1 MNVNQWG
8 EVNQWG
14 GSVSPPVDTTPPVIT
29 LVGSP
34 SLTLTEGDSYVD
46 AGATASD
53 NVDGDITA
61 NIVTVNPVD
70 TNTVGAYTVTYNVTD
85 AAGNAA
91 DEVTRTVV
99 VEALVIPV
107 YSTTIPNRFATI
119 GASFSFDTSRYF
131 IGTET
136 PFTYTLN
143 GTLPDGLSFD
153 TTTAIISGVTTT
165 EEVSSVSVTA
175 TDTASDTVTSNTFNI
190 TSQESVVIPTE
201 NRGTYTDIHT
211 FLLTQGYE
219 GSVNDVLNKWLE
231 DEGLSGTFN
240 DKMIAYL
247 RNQGYEGSLPDMRYS
262 WIEV

>member
-8 EVNQWG
+8 EVDQWEV
-14 GSVSPPVDTTPPVIT
+14 SVAPPIDTTPPVIT
-29 LVGSP
+29 LLGSP
-34 SLTLTEGDSYVD
+34 SVTVTERDSYVD

-70 TNTVGAYTVTYNVTD
+70 TNTVETYTVRYNVSD
-85 AAGNAA
+85 SAGNAA
-91 DEVTRTVV
+91 EEVTRTVV
-99 VEALVIPV
+99 VEALVVPI
-107 YSTTIPNRFATI
+107 YSITVPNRFATI

-143 GTLPDGLSFD
+143 GTLPNGLSFD
-153 TTTAIISGVTTT
+153 TATGIISGVTTI
-165 EEVSSVSVTA
+165 EEVVSISVTA
-175 TDTASDTVTSNTFNI
+175 TDAANDTATSNTFNI

-201 NRGTYTDIHT
+201 NRGTYTDIHA